1 MYLVDVGTAGF
12 NNIYYIS
19 QDLPTPLT
27 SEHGSHKNL
36 SVLCA

>member
-1 MYLVDVGTAGF
+1 MYLVDVGTPGF

-19 QDLPTPLT
+19 QDLPTPFT
-27 SEHGSHKNL
+27 PEHGSHQNH